1 MNFIKQIEAALKA
14 INQAR
19 FQDLINHLLH
29 IQGNTFIG
37 APGSVV
43 AKEKTSKGAPDS
55 FFVNDDKF
63 VFVEC
68 TTLEKLGK
76 IKTFLEKLE
85 KDIEH
90 CFDEEKTGIKK
101 EKIEKII
108 LACTD
113 KISTEDFKQLKT
125 KVYNQNP
132 ETSLEVLNIQ
142 NLPML
147 IYDFPGLA
155 EQYVGVEIVKGEI
168 YNLPDFLT
176 KTTKGLQPS
185 LTNQFIGRE
194 EELKEALKF
203 LKM

>member
-1 MNFIKQIEAALKA
+1 MNFIKQIESALTA

-55 FFVNDDKF
+55 FFIKGDKY

-68 TTLEKLGK
+68 TTKDKLDGA
-76 IKTFLEKLE
+76 KTFIDKLV

-90 CFDEEKTGIKK
+90 CFDEKKTSIKNEDVEKV
-101 EKIEKII
+101 I
-108 LACTD
+108 LACTS
-113 KISTEDFKQLKT
+113 KIDTDEHSRLKK
-125 KVYNQNP
+125 KVKHYNASA
-132 ETSLEVLNIQ
+132 EFEVLDIQ
-142 NLPML
+142 NLPL
-147 IYDFPGLA
+147 YIYDFPGLS
-155 EQYVGVEIVKGEI
+155 EQYLGVEIIKGEI

-185 LTNQFIGRE
+185 LINTFVARE
-194 EELKEALKF
+194 VF
-203 LKM
+203 